1 MMFDDLRPIRTEADY
16 DAALAAIEPYFE
28 NEPEPGT
35 PEADRFDILAA
46 LIAAYENEHWRIDAP
61 TPIGAIRE
69 VMAIR
74 GYTQKDLGI
83 LLGSPSRA
91 SELLNGKRPLSMEQA
106 QRLYREWKVPA
117 ECLIAVC

>member
-1 MMFDDLRPIRTEADY
+1 MFDDLRPIRTEADY

>member
-1 MMFDDLRPIRTEADY
+1 MFDDLRPIRTEADY

-28 NEPEPGT
+28 NEPVPGT

-46 LIAAYENEHWRIDAP
+46 LIGAYENEHWRIEAP
-61 TPIGAIRE
+61 TPVEAIRE

-74 GYTQKDLGI
+74 GYSQKDLAT

-117 ECLIAVC
+117 DCLIAAR

>member
-1 MMFDDLRPIRTEADY
+1 MFDDLRPIRTEADY
-16 DAALAAIEPYFE
+16 EAALAAIEPYFE
-28 NEPEPGT
+28 NEPEAGT

-46 LIAAYENEHWRIDAP
+46 LIGAYESEHWQIEAP
-61 TPIGAIRE
+61 TPADAIRE

-74 GYTQKDLGI
+74 GYSQKDLGA

-117 ECLIAVC
+117 ECLIGGR